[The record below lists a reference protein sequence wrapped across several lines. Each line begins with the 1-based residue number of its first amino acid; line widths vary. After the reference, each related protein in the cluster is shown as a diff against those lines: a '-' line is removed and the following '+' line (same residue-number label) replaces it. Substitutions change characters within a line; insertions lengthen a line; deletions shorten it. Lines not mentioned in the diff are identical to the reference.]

1 MQKMKAPTYC
11 VPLLFSIFP
20 LVALVAT
27 PSLYAQ
33 APAAGTR
40 VVVKMTD
47 TVDSAS
53 DPAGKQYHATVTA
66 GVDAGN
72 GVMIERGSA
81 ATIALKSSGS
91 NYTAQLSSVTINGQ
105 VVAVTSNSASVSG
118 LAQNVQAKASGLANS
133 VLGGFGHHVNAPA
146 SAAAAASG
154 QHVSIPIGT
163 SLTFTL
169 GQPAGSTPGGST
181 SASTPASAAPAPAA
195 ASAPTAAAAPSP
207 TGAPPPGRNAFLCRY
222 YGQKDGHPIAYITP
236 VVYEDTLGQ
245 GHLSDRFYSFMKT
258 NYDISKVQQGAGQ
271 CRRVFNDAAGQAN
284 TIDQLEKQWAASK
297 TEVTH
302 LTWTDSPTEA
312 AAANAA
318 TASAAAAAQYAAA
331 HPAAPFISCSTR
343 GTPGVDIYVT
353 GIFQT
358 TKPVR
363 HSPSGAKTVDQSILD
378 NFHAYLTQ
386 NGYKFTPGSAG
397 GCDVSPTL
405 DAAQTA
411 QHTRIHGGG
420 GGCGYCGFKTIETGW
435 KE

>member
-1 MQKMKAPTYC
+1 MRTMK
-11 VPLLFSIFP
+11 VPANFVTLAFSMFF
-20 LVALVAT
+20 LGALVDT
-27 PSLYAQ
+27 PSLPAQ
-33 APAAGTR
+33 TPAPAAGTK
-40 VVVKMTD
+40 VVVKMSD
-47 TVDSAS
+47 SVDSSS

-66 GVDAGN
+66 SVDAGN
-72 GVMIERGSA
+72 GVKIDRGSA
-81 ATIALKSSGS
+81 ATITLTGNGSS
-91 NYTAQLSSVTINGQ
+91 YAAQLSSVTINGQ
-105 VVAVTSNSASVSG
+105 VVAVTSDSATVSA
-118 LAQNVQAKASGLANS
+118 LAQNVQAKTAGLANS
-133 VLGGFGHHVNAPA
+133 VLGGLGHHANAPP
-146 SAAAAASG
+146 SVAAAANG
-154 QHVSIPIGT
+154 QHVSLPIGT

-169 GQPAGSTPGGST
+169 GQQVPSGTGGSAAAQPLAPAGTT
-181 SASTPASAAPAPAA
+181 APPPAA
-195 ASAPTAAAAPSP
+195 AAALSP
-207 TGAPPPGRNAFLCRY
+207 TGVPPPGRNAFLCRY
-222 YGQKDGHPIAYITP
+222 WGQKDGRPIAYITP

-245 GHLSDRFYSFMKT
+245 GHLSDRFFSFMKT

-297 TEVTH
+297 TEVIH
-302 LTWTDSPTEA
+302 LTFTDSPTEQ
-312 AAANAA
+312 AAAN
-318 TASAAAAAQYAAA
+318 TAIASSAAAAQYAAA

-378 NFHAYLTQ
+378 NFQAYLTQ

-411 QHTRIHGGG
+411 QHTRIHGGPG
-420 GGCGYCGFKTIETGW
+420 SCGYCGFKVVETGW